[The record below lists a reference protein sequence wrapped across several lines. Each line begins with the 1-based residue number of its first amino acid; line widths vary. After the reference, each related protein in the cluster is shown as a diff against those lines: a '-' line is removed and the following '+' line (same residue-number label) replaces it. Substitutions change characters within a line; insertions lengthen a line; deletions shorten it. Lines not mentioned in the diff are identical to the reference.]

1 MSISFHYLEIPKFK
15 WKVTPVKN
23 WLHSIA
29 QNEGYSI
36 DNIQYIF
43 CTDDYLL
50 EINIEHLDHHTL
62 TDIITFDLSDYPE
75 KKSIEAEIY
84 ISYDRV
90 KENTQLFNVPVENE
104 LSRVMA
110 HGLLHLCGYKD
121 KSKEE
126 EALMRQ
132 KENQYIP
139 SSPLLIK

>member
-1 MSISFHYLEIPKFK
+1 MSISFHFVEIPKFK
-15 WKVTPVKN
+15 WKVTPVKS
-23 WLHSIA
+23 WLNSIA
-29 QNEGYSI
+29 QNEGFSI
-36 DNIQYIF
+36 DDIQYIF

-62 TDIITFDLSDYPE
+62 TDIITFDLSDHPE
-75 KKSIEAEIY
+75 SKSIEAEIY

-90 KENTQLFNVPVENE
+90 KENAQLFNVPVENE

-121 KSKEE
+121 KSPED

-132 KENQYIP
+132 KENQNIP